1 MTETKDAR
9 AKIISY
15 MEESKEKISDLAVI
29 FNVSKAYMGNVLNG
43 KQIEPAD
50 NELILTIINAFK
62 IR

>member
-9 AKIISY
+9 TKIISY
-15 MEESKEKISDLAVI
+15 IEESNKKISDLAVM
-29 FNVSKAYMGNVLNG
+29 FNVSKVYMSNVLNG
-43 KQIEPAD
+43 KQTGPAA